1 MKQKKEKDTFE
12 ENSKSKESGEY
23 WVNPEYKAV
32 QNVPNKII
40 IEDKNPFF
48 IENNSEGKK
57 TYGEA
62 KKSKKLFEYAD
73 KINTASNSTSNR
85 FNKKDLKRK
94 NEDSSNQK
102 NKKHKK

>member
-1 MKQKKEKDTFE
+1 MKQKKEKETFE

-57 TYGEA
+57 TYGET
-62 KKSKKLFEYAD
+62 KKQKMFEYED
-73 KINTASNSTSNR
+73 RINTPSTSTTNR
-85 FNKKDLKRK
+85 FHKKDLKRK
-94 NEDSSNQK
+94 NEESSNQK